1 VSSDV
6 LVAIRGLKTYFPV
19 HRSLMDT
26 LLRRPKKTVKAVDGV
41 DLDILTGENLGLVG
55 ESGCGKSTLARSII
69 RLNKPRAGSVRFA
82 DVDLLALSPRGLR
95 PYRKNLQMVF
105 QDPYSSLNPRLSV
118 YKTLA
123 EAVRFHNICSRE
135 ATPQHIQEIM
145 DMVGLPLDAAS
156 RLPNEFSGGQR
167 QRIGIARALIVNPQL
182 IIADEP
188 VSALDVSIQAQIINL
203 LGELQQR
210 LNLAMLFISHDLQV
224 VQHITQRVAVMYLG
238 RIVELGSTEQI
249 FSAAQHPYTD
259 ILLRADPGLDP
270 RQRTIEVAIEGDPPS
285 PIDLPAG
292 CRFCPRCPRA
302 EQRCRETEPELVEV
316 TPGHS
321 VACHY
326 PLRREAAASLAAVQ
340 TSGSSAVH
348 PAN

>member
-1 VSSDV
+1 MSSDV

-167 QRIGIARALIVNPQL
+167 QRIGIARALIVNPQ
-182 IIADEP
+182 
-188 VSALDVSIQAQIINL
+188 
-203 LGELQQR
+203 
-210 LNLAMLFISHDLQV
+210 
-224 VQHITQRVAVMYLG
+224 
-238 RIVELGSTEQI
+238 
-249 FSAAQHPYTD
+249 
-259 ILLRADPGLDP
+259 
-270 RQRTIEVAIEGDPPS
+270 
-285 PIDLPAG
+285 
-292 CRFCPRCPRA
+292 
-302 EQRCRETEPELVEV
+302 
-316 TPGHS
+316 
-321 VACHY
+321 
-326 PLRREAAASLAAVQ
+326 
-340 TSGSSAVH
+340 
-348 PAN
+348 